1 LLQFTAS
8 KADIGNGGKGEL
20 TKVQYYCIQRIK
32 ELPNTHFYFAK
43 TAPSLVTLAMSK
55 RRKMEMSKFQTGVA
69 IFQAE
74 N

>member
-1 LLQFTAS
+1 MAFYLGRILHP
-8 KADIGNGGKGEL
+8 
-20 TKVQYYCIQRIK
+20 IK